1 MSGIS
6 KKKKKEKAERKNE
19 RKKERKKEKSKKAQ
33 RSYIKFLKDV
43 KTHWQNNR
51 KIPKISPSQEIINC

>member
-1 MSGIS
+1 MSEIS

-19 RKKERKKEKSKKAQ
+19 RKKERKKENSEKAQ

-43 KTHWQNNR
+43 KTH
-51 KIPKISPSQEIINC
+51 